1 MKVTAALEAEEGKGE
16 EPIQYTQSEEY
27 AQKFK
32 NIISSGFS
40 S

>member
-1 MKVTAALEAEEGKGE
+1 MEEGGGE
-16 EPIQYTQSEEY
+16 EIQYAQSDDY